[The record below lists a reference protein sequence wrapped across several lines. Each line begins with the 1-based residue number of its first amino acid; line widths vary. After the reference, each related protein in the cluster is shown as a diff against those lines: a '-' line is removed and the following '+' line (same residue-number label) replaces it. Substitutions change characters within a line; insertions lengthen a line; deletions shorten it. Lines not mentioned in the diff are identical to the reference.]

1 MTASPS
7 SPPPEDLLTR
17 ALPKSWPTLTKAGVV
32 HAMALARV
40 LFTFVV
46 GKPAE
51 ESGPF
56 VALGTGSPDGYS
68 GADQARL
75 EVQIALLREEL
86 ALVHARLG
94 RLPSR
99 KRPNYTRP
107 ERLRALALMAARGYN
122 RVQAGK
128 ALLVE
133 PATLSRWLRWADDD
147 SPNLE
152 HSPPVNAYPDEV
164 TTVLHQLKAL
174 FPHFGKRRLAQMLA
188 RLGLHL
194 AETTIAR
201 KLQEPPPQPAP
212 PEAPDTQP
220 EEALGTSDAAGA
232 TNSTGADAAKNAKT
246 GKTVV
251 ARFAGHVWGCDIS
264 VVPTFLGF
272 WVPWV
277 PFSID
282 PSWPFCFHVFGV
294 KDFFSRNVIGLFAFK
309 KNPSAADIALA
320 LDHAVARAGGPPK
333 HIVSDKGSQ
342 FWSVET
348 EGATAEYRD
357 WCDRHGVRPRFGAV
371 GKTGSIAVVERFWR
385 SLKSELTRR
394 VTIPFCADRMHVLLE
409 SYRVWFNR
417 CRPHQGVGGATPLEM
432 FGGKTPAR
440 DEARVEIRECYP
452 LQDAR
457 ARARGS
463 PEATR
468 ATLRGVRVS
477 YLDGHHELPMVELV
491 FDQAA

>member
-1 MTASPS
+1 MTVLPS

-46 GKPAE
+46 GKAVE
-51 ESGPF
+51 DSGPLE
-56 VALGTGSPDGYS
+56 ALRTDSPDGHS
-68 GADQARL
+68 AADQARL
-75 EVQIALLREEL
+75 EVQNALLREQL

-94 RLPSR
+94 RMPSG

-107 ERLRALALMAARGYN
+107 ERLRALALMAARGWN
-122 RVQAGK
+122 RVQAGN

-164 TTVLHQLKAL
+164 TAVLHQLKAL
-174 FPHFGKRRLAQMLA
+174 CPHFGKRRLAQMLA

-201 KLQEPPPQPAP
+201 KLQEPPPKPAVPESPGDADVATSSTSAEAETADEAVKP
-212 PEAPDTQP
+212 PKA
-220 EEALGTSDAAGA
+220 
-232 TNSTGADAAKNAKT
+232 

-251 ARFAGHVWGCDIS
+251 ARFAGHVWGCDIT

-277 PFSID
+277 PFSIA

-294 KDFFSRNVIGLFAFK
+294 KDFFSRNVVGLFAFK
-309 KNPSAADIALA
+309 KNPSAADVALA
-320 LDHAVARAGGPPK
+320 LDHAVARAGASPK

-348 EGATAEYRD
+348 EGPSEEYQD

-385 SLKSELTRR
+385 SLKSEITRR
-394 VTIPFCADRMHVLLE
+394 VTLPFCADRMHLLLE
-409 SYRVWFNR
+409 SYRMWFNGW
-417 CRPHQGVGGATPLEM
+417 RPHQGVGGATPAEI
-432 FGGKTPAR
+432 FGGKVLAR
-440 DEARVEIRECYP
+440 DEARFEIRERYP
-452 LQDAR
+452 LRDAR

-463 PEATR
+463 PEASR
-468 ATLRGVRVS
+468 ATLSGVRVT
-477 YLDGHHELPMVELV
+477 YLDGHRELPLVELV